1 MLEKLKKIVN
11 SKAMPFIILFLA
23 MICINVFKSVSY
35 GDDSWFAK
43 ITTGEVT
50 EEVTSM
56 SSYFNWR
63 YKTWSSRLIVEF
75 FLIIFAKNFG
85 VIWKILDSR
94 NICTFGLFNN
104 KSIL

>member
-1 MLEKLKKIVN
+1 MQDKLKKFLN

-23 MICINVFKSVSY
+23 MLCINIFKSVTY
-35 GDDSWFAK
+35 GDDTWFAR

-50 EEVTSM
+50 EEVTSIT
-56 SSYFNWR
+56 SYFNWR

-85 VIWKILDSR
+85 ILWKVLDAR
-94 NICTFGLFNN
+94 NFCAFSLFNY